1 MSDPVFRSALAHRN
15 DRNSVPGLSIGLTE
29 ISDRGM
35 IDLRGVASDKK
46 FAGAVKD
53 VLGVALCT
61 KPRSSASAGDITVL
75 WLSIDQWLITC
86 PRSAASDLH
95 GRLVKALDGIHS
107 LAVDVSDMR
116 AIFRLEGDNAR
127 VVLNKGTSVDFTD
140 GTLGAGSVRRLR
152 YAEIAAAVHV
162 ISDAPCVMDMYLF
175 RSYADYAWSYLS
187 KTAAKASEV
196 KLFGVHVGISA

>member
-1 MSDPVFRSALAHRN
+1 MSDPVFRSALAHRS
-15 DRNSVPGLSIGLTE
+15 DRDGVTGLSITLKE
-29 ISDRGM
+29 ITDRGM
-35 IDLRGVASDKK
+35 IDLRGAASDKK
-46 FAGAVKD
+46 FMGAVKD

-61 KPRSSASAGDITVL
+61 KPRSSAAAGDITVL

-86 PRSAASDLH
+86 PRAQAVELQD
-95 GRLVKALDGIHS
+95 RLVKALDGIHS

-140 GTLGAGSVRRLR
+140 GTLGTGSVRRLR

-162 ISDAPCVMDMYLF
+162 VSDGPCVMDMYLF

-187 KTAAKASEV
+187 KTATKASEL
-196 KLFGVHVGISA
+196 KLFAPQDGISA